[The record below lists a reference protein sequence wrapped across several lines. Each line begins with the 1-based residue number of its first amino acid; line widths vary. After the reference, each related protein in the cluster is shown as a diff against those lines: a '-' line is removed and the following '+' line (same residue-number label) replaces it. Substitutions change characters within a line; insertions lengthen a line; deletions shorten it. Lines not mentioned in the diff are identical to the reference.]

1 MFCVRINK
9 IKVFNNREGFLG
21 LFNKA
26 EMRIYS
32 YVTASLTAADAGV
45 ASPTLSDLANLPDEA
60 ARKQWLAEA
69 VRNETAKFAQS
80 NSVEING
87 VKDNRNLTFGEAGLA
102 IYQSEHIPEALNIQL
117 WVIESDEDVRNFALD
132 ADKIIDSDA
141 FRGLFAAVETALV
154 VANPVLSGVIAVGG
168 VAIHLLRQK
177 LRANRDDLAGSW
189 QASLNRT
196 EHYPHGLR
204 DRQDVYDM
212 TGNILVDYTL
222 FGYEN
227 AISA

>member
-1 MFCVRINK
+1 MFYTRINK

-32 YVTASLTAADAGV
+32 YVTASFTAADAAD
-45 ASPTLSDLANLPDEA
+45 ASPTLSDFVGLPDEA
-60 ARKQWLAEA
+60 ARKQWLAGA

-87 VKDNRNLTFGEAGLA
+87 VKDNRSLTFGEAGLA

-117 WVIESDEDVRNFALD
+117 WVIESDEDVRHFAVD
-132 ADKIIDSDA
+132 MDKIIDSDA
-141 FRGLFAAVETALV
+141 FKGLFTAVETALT
-154 VANPVLSGVIAVGG
+154 VANPVLSGAIAVGG

-177 LRANRDDLAGSW
+177 LCANKDDLAGYW
-189 QASLNRT
+189 QVLLNRA

-222 FGYEN
+222 FGIDE
-227 AISA
+227 